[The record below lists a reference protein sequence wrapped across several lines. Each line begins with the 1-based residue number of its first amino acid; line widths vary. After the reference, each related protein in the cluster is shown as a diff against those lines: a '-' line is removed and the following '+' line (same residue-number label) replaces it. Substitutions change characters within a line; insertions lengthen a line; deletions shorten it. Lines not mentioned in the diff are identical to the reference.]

1 MTDRWL
7 LIENGTVIDGDANP
21 QVPDCSVLVRNA
33 RIVKLGAVDRDTDI
47 PRGAQVEVID
57 ARGKTVMPGLIDIHC
72 HMTYGLARTEEEI
85 SVYTPPEL
93 RTLIAAANVEKVLAA
108 GVTSISQPGGSYFIG
123 VGLREGIKRGLVHG
137 PRMTSAGRYL
147 TTSNGLTDWFPDATG
162 NPESS
167 IGKLTNTKDQ
177 MVDEIRRQA
186 KAGVDL
192 IKLADSPYGDF
203 QAFTNDEL
211 KMCADLAHQLGLKIT
226 IHARGDGEM
235 NAAVNA
241 GFDHIMHGN
250 YMSDATIENLA
261 KSQIPLAPT
270 QLFMHHIVEFAEI
283 SRNRASIVEATKRMN
298 DATQET
304 LHRAYAAGVKFAM
317 GTDSGFATVPYG
329 EWHARELEMLMHYT
343 GMSSLEAIQAG
354 TKNGA
359 NAMGLPDDLGVLAE
373 GKLADIIVVNG
384 DPVADIRV
392 LYTPGKV
399 ETVILNGEVQTFPD
413 NIRERFMRNDYL
425 PHEYGWE
432 VLSYERA
439 FEGAPQPKTQL
450 DWTSEQRLDVIN
462 DVRKQEK
469 IGALAV
475 AGTAANRNGD
485 GPAAE

>member
-1 MTDRWL
+1 MTERWL
-7 LIENGTVIDGDANP
+7 LIENGTVVDGDANP
-21 QVPDCSVLVRNA
+21 PVPDCAVLVCDS
-33 RIVKLGAVDRDTDI
+33 RIVKMGAVDREADI
-47 PRGAQVEVID
+47 PRGARLEVID

-85 SVYTPPEL
+85 SIYTPPEL

-108 GVTSISQPGGSYFIG
+108 GVTSISQPGGSYYIG
-123 VGLREGIKRGLVHG
+123 VGLREGIKRGIVHG

-167 IGKLTNTKDQ
+167 IGKLTNTADQ
-177 MVDEIRRQA
+177 MKEEIRRQA

-211 KMCADLAHQLGLKIT
+211 KMAADLAHQLKLKIT
-226 IHARGDGEM
+226 IHARGDAEM
-235 NAAVNA
+235 NAAVEA

-261 KSQIPLAPT
+261 KSRIPLAPT

-298 DATQET
+298 DATTET
-304 LHRAYAAGVKFAM
+304 LHRAHAAGVKFAM

-329 EWHARELEMLMHYT
+329 VWHAREMEMLILYT

-354 TKNGA
+354 TKHGA
-359 NAMGLPDDLGVLAE
+359 NAMGLDGEVGVLAE
-373 GKLADIIVVNG
+373 GMLADIIVVDG

-399 ETVILNGEVQTFPD
+399 THVILNGELQTFPE
-413 NIRERFMRNDYL
+413 NIRDRYLRNDYL

-432 VLSYERA
+432 LLSYERA
-439 FEGAPQPKTQL
+439 FEGAPQPTTQL
-450 DWTSEQRLDVIN
+450 DWTSEQRLDVVN

-469 IGALAV
+469 VGAV
-475 AGTAANRNGD
+475 AGPAAHLNGE

>member
-1 MTDRWL
+1 MADHWL
-7 LIENGTVIDGDANP
+7 LIENGTVIDGDAHP
-21 QVPDCSVLVRNA
+21 PVPECAVLVHNA
-33 RIVKLGAVDRDTDI
+33 RIVKMGRVDRETDV
-47 PRGAQVEVID
+47 PRGARLTVID

-85 SVYTPPEL
+85 SIYTPPEL

-167 IGKLTNTKDQ
+167 IGKLTNTAAE
-177 MVDEIRRQA
+177 MVDEIRRQK

-203 QAFTNDEL
+203 QAFTDDEL
-211 KMCADLAHQLGLKIT
+211 KLCADLAHQLGLQIT

-250 YMSDATIENLA
+250 HMSEATIENLA

-283 SRNRASIVEATKRMN
+283 SGNRPSIVEATKRMN
-298 DATQET
+298 EATMDS
-304 LHRAYAAGVKFAM
+304 LHRAHAAGVKFAM

-329 EWHARELEMLMHYT
+329 QWHARELEMLMLYT
-343 GMSSLEAIQAG
+343 GMSALEAIQAG

-359 NAMGLPDDLGVLAE
+359 NAMGLPDDVGVLAE
-373 GKLADIIVVNG
+373 GKLADIIVVDG
-384 DPVADIRV
+384 DPLADIRV
-392 LYTPGKV
+392 LYQPGKV
-399 ETVILNGEVQTFPD
+399 LHVILNGQLQSFPD
-413 NIRERFMRNDYL
+413 DIRTRFIRNDYL

-432 VLSYERA
+432 LLSYERA
-439 FEGAPQPKTQL
+439 FEGAEAPKTQL
-450 DWTSEQRLDVIN
+450 DWTGEQRRDVVN

-469 IGALAV
+469 LGA
-475 AGTAANRNGD
+475 
-485 GPAAE
+485 AAE

>member
-7 LIENGTVIDGDANP
+7 LIENGTVVDGDANP
-21 QVPDCSVLVRNA
+21 PVPDCAVLVCNA
-33 RIVKLGAVDRDTDI
+33 RIVKMGRVDVETDV
-47 PRGAQVEVID
+47 PRGAPLTRVD

-85 SVYTPPEL
+85 SIYTPPEL

-123 VGLREGIKRGLVHG
+123 VGLREGIKRGIVHG

-167 IGKLTNTKDQ
+167 IGKLTNTADEMKA
-177 MVDEIRRQA
+177 EIRRQK

-203 QAFTNDEL
+203 QAFTDDEL
-211 KMCADLAHQLGLKIT
+211 KMCADLAHQLGMQIT

-270 QLFMHHIVEFAEI
+270 QLFMHHIVEFAQI
-283 SRNRASIVEATKRMN
+283 SRNRPSIVEATKRMN
-298 DATQET
+298 DATMET
-304 LHRAYAAGVKFAM
+304 LHRAHAAGVKFAM

-329 EWHARELEMLMHYT
+329 QWHAREMEMLMLYT
-343 GMSSLEAIQAG
+343 GMSSLEAIRAG
-354 TKNGA
+354 TKHGA
-359 NAMGLPDDLGVLAE
+359 DAMGLPGEVGVLAV
-373 GKLADIIVVNG
+373 GKLADIIVVDG

-399 ETVILNGEVQTFPD
+399 TEVILNGELQSFPD
-413 NIRERFMRNDYL
+413 DIRTRFVRNDYL

-432 VLSYERA
+432 LLTYERA
-439 FEGAPQPKTQL
+439 FEGGEAPKTQL
-450 DWTSEQRLDVIN
+450 DWTSDQRLDVIN
-462 DVRKQEK
+462 DVRRYEK
-469 IGALAV
+469 VGAA
-475 AGTAANRNGD
+475 
-485 GPAAE
+485 PAE

>member
-7 LIENGTVIDGDANP
+7 LIENGTVIDGDANQP
-21 QVPDCSVLVRNA
+21 VPDCSVLVRNA
-33 RIVKLGAVDRDTDI
+33 RIVKVGNVDRDTDI

-57 ARGKTVMPGLIDIHC
+57 ARGNTVMPGLIDIHC

-177 MVDEIRRQA
+177 MVEEIRRQA

-343 GMSSLEAIQAG
+343 GMSALEAIQAG

-359 NAMGLPDDLGVLAE
+359 NAMGLPDDLGMLAE

-399 ETVILNGEVQTFPD
+399 ETVILNGEVQTFPE
-413 NIRERFMRNDYL
+413 NIRRRFMRNDYL

-432 VLSYERA
+432 VLSYERV

-450 DWTSEQRLDVIN
+450 DWTSEQRLDVVN

-469 IGALAV
+469 AGALAV
-475 AGTAANRNGD
+475 AGTVANLNGD

>member
-1 MTDRWL
+1 MTDKWL

-21 QVPDCSVLVRNA
+21 PRPDCAVLVRNA
-33 RIVKLGAVDRDTDI
+33 RIVKMGVVDREADV
-47 PRGAQVEVID
+47 PRGAQLSVID

-85 SVYTPPEL
+85 SIYTPPEL

-108 GVTSISQPGGSYFIG
+108 GVTSISQPGGSYYIG
-123 VGLREGIKRGLVHG
+123 VGLREGIKQGLVHG

-167 IGKLTNTKDQ
+167 IGKLTNTAAE

-211 KMCADLAHQLGLKIT
+211 KLCADLSHQLGKGIT
-226 IHARGDGEM
+226 IHARGSAEVG
-235 NAAVNA
+235 AAVDA

-250 YMSDATIENLA
+250 HMSDETIEKLA

-283 SRNRASIVEATKRMN
+283 SRNRPSIVDATARMNEATM
-298 DATQET
+298 DS

-317 GTDSGFATVPYG
+317 GTDTGFATVPYG
-329 EWHARELEMLMHYT
+329 QFHARELEMLMLYT
-343 GMSSLEAIQAG
+343 GMPALEAIQAG
-354 TKNGA
+354 TKHGA
-359 NAMGLPDDLGVLAE
+359 AAVKLPDDVGVLAE
-373 GKLADIIVVNG
+373 GKLADVLVVDG
-384 DPVADIRV
+384 DPLGDIRI
-392 LYTPGKV
+392 LYTPGKI
-399 ETVILNGEVQTFPD
+399 THVILNGAVQTFPD
-413 NIRERFMRNDYL
+413 DIRTRFIRNDYL

-432 VLSYERA
+432 LLTYERV
-439 FEGAPQPKTQL
+439 FDGGELPKTQL
-450 DWTSEQRLDVIN
+450 DWPGDMRADVVN
-462 DVRKQEK
+462 DLRKREK
-469 IGALAV
+469 VAAQVNGA
-475 AGTAANRNGD
+475 
-485 GPAAE
+485 AAE

>member
-1 MTDRWL
+1 MTDKWL

-21 QVPDCSVLVRNA
+21 AMSDCAVLVCNA
-33 RIVKLGAVDRDTDI
+33 RIVKLGDVDREADI
-47 PRGAQVEVID
+47 PRGADLTVID

-85 SVYTPPEL
+85 SIYTPPEL

-123 VGLREGIKRGLVHG
+123 VGLREGIKQGLVHG

-167 IGKLTNTKDQ
+167 IGKLTNSPAE
-177 MVDEIRRQA
+177 MVDEIRRQV

-211 KMCADLAHQLGLKIT
+211 KVCADLAHQLGKKIT
-226 IHARGDGEM
+226 IHARGSAEVA
-235 NAAVNA
+235 AAVDA

-250 YMSDATIENLA
+250 HMTDETIAKLA
-261 KSQIPLAPT
+261 ASQIPLAPT

-283 SRNRASIVEATKRMN
+283 SGHRQSIV
-298 DATQET
+298 DATARLNEST
-304 LHRAYAAGVKFAM
+304 MDSLHRAHAAGVKFAM
-317 GTDSGFATVPYG
+317 GTDTGFATVPYG
-329 EWHARELEMLMHYT
+329 QFHARELEMLMLYT
-343 GMSSLEAIQAG
+343 GMSALEAIQAG

-359 NAMGLPDDLGVLAE
+359 AAVNLPDDVGVLEE
-373 GKLADIIVVNG
+373 GRLADIIVVDG
-384 DPVADIRV
+384 DPLTDIRV
-392 LYTPGKV
+392 LYTPGKI
-399 ETVILNGEVQTFPD
+399 THVILNGSVQTFPD
-413 NIRERFMRNDYL
+413 DIRTRFIRNNYL

-432 VLSYERA
+432 LLTYERV
-439 FEGAPQPKTQL
+439 FEGGELPKTQL
-450 DWTSEQRLDVIN
+450 DWPREMRADMVN
-462 DVRKQEK
+462 DLRKYEAV
-469 IGALAV
+469 GASV
-475 AGTAANRNGD
+475 NG
-485 GPAAE
+485 AAEE

>member
-1 MTDRWL
+1 MTERWL

-21 QVPDCSVLVRNA
+21 PIPDCAVLVRNA
-33 RIVKLGAVDRDTDI
+33 RIVKMGSVDVETDI
-47 PRGAQVEVID
+47 PRGATLTRID
-57 ARGKTVMPGLIDIHC
+57 ARGKTVMPGLIDVHC

-85 SVYTPPEL
+85 SIYTPPEL
-93 RTLIAAANVEKVLAA
+93 RTLIAAANVEKVLSA
-108 GVTSISQPGGSYFIG
+108 GVTSFSQPGGSYFIG

-167 IGKLTNTKDQ
+167 IGKLTNTADAMK
-177 MVDEIRRQA
+177 DEIRRQA

-261 KSQIPLAPT
+261 ASGIPLAPT

-283 SRNRASIVEATKRMN
+283 SRNRPSIVEATKRMN

-304 LHRAYAAGVKFAM
+304 LHRAHAAGVKFAM

-329 EWHARELEMLMHYT
+329 VWHARELEMLMLYT
-343 GMSSLEAIQAG
+343 GMTSLEAIQAG
-354 TKNGA
+354 TKHGA
-359 NAMGLPDDLGVLAE
+359 NAVNLPDDVGVLEE
-373 GKLADIIVVNG
+373 GKLADILIVDG

-392 LYTPGKV
+392 LYQPGKV
-399 ETVILNGEVQTFPD
+399 ETVILNGQVQTFPD
-413 NIRERFMRNDYL
+413 DIRDRFMRNDYL

-432 VLSYERA
+432 VLSYERVYH
-439 FEGAPQPKTQL
+439 GAPQPKTQL
-450 DWTSEQRLDVIN
+450 DWTSEQRHDVVN
-462 DVRKQEK
+462 DVRKSEK
-469 IGALAV
+469 LGALAA
-475 AGTAANRNGD
+475 AGTAANLNGE